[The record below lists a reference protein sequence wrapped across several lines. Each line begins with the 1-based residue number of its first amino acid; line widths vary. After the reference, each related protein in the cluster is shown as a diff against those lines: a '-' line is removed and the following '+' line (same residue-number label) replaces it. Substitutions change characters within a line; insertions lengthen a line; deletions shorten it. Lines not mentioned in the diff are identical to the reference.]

1 MPSSFLDELA
11 WRGLIQQVT
20 DQPALDAH
28 LSGSTPAA
36 RKAYVGFDPTA
47 DSLTIGNLVGIMA
60 LARFQRHGH
69 CPVAL
74 MGGGT
79 GLIGDPSGKSAERQL
94 NTPEVVAA
102 NVKEIRTIF
111 DRFLDFSPGKSQA
124 VMPDNIDWLAKL
136 GYLELLRDVGKHF
149 SVNMMIQKDSV
160 KSRLEGRD
168 HGISYTEFSYMI
180 LQAYDYAH
188 LHRIHGVTLQMGG
201 SDQYGNIVVGMDLI
215 KKMSGSGGTGVPPVS
230 PPGGT
235 GVPPVSSS
243 DAPDSPPAFGLVWPL
258 VTKADG
264 TKFGKTE
271 SGAIWLTA
279 PKGPNDKSP
288 ARTSAYAY
296 YQFWLNAADA
306 DAVRFLKIYTHLSR
320 EDITALEH
328 SLATDPSKREAQ
340 RALAHHATELLHGPT
355 ERERAQHAAQAL
367 FSGELNK
374 LDEALL
380 DEVLASAPS
389 TNHDKQSLSADGGA
403 GVAGIP
409 LVDLLAQ
416 TTLAK
421 SKSEARTLLAQGSIS
436 VNGHKA
442 APDAR
447 VSLATLLHGRII
459 ALRRGGKTWHIT
471 RWS

>member
-1 MPSSFLDELA
+1 MPSPFLTDMA

-28 LSGSTPAA
+28 LAAANPAA

-60 LARFQRHGH
+60 LARFQRAGH
-69 CPVAL
+69 SPVAL

-79 GLIGDPSGKSAERQL
+79 GMIGDPSGKTAERQL
-94 NTPEVVAA
+94 NSEEVVRE
-102 NVKEIRTIF
+102 NVKSIRKIF
-111 DRFLDFSPGKSQA
+111 DRFLDFAPGKTQA

-180 LQAYDYAH
+180 LQAYDFAH
-188 LHRIHGVTLQMGG
+188 LHRTHGVTLQMGG

-215 KKMSGSGGTGVPPVS
+215 KKMNATGGTGVPPVS
-230 PPGGT
+230 ATSGT

-243 DAPDSPPAFGLVWPL
+243 DAPPAFGLVWPL

-264 TKFGKTE
+264 GKFGKTE
-271 SGAIWLTA
+271 SGAIWL
-279 PKGPNDKSP
+279 SP
-288 ARTSAYAY
+288 HRTSPFAY

-306 DAVRFLKIYTHLSR
+306 DAVRFLKIYTHLSQD
-320 EDITALEH
+320 EIAALE
-328 SLATDPSKREAQ
+328 SSIATEPAKREAQ

-355 ERERAQHAAQAL
+355 ERQRAQDAAAAL

-374 LDEALL
+374 LDLATL
-380 DEVLASAPS
+380 DEALASAPS
-389 TNHDKQSLSADGGA
+389 TNHDKQSLTAEGGGGGA
-403 GVAGIP
+403 GMP

-421 SKSEARTLLAQGSIS
+421 SKSEARTLLTQGSIS

-447 VSLATLLHGRII
+447 VSLATLLHGKLI